1 MYDLAIENLA
11 IAGSVICLQNGNSW
25 KMSGPQQRVPTSLP
39 SRYGLYHF
47 TSWEMNAPYPKEN
60 DETEFIKL
68 HNEAASSYVLSTK
81 RINHACQY
89 IPFTYYVKLY
99 TYNRI
104 HGHDRGGLFFDFF
117 LGT

>member
-1 MYDLAIENLA
+1 
-11 IAGSVICLQNGNSW
+11 
-25 KMSGPQQRVPTSLP
+25 
-39 SRYGLYHF
+39 
-47 TSWEMNAPYPKEN
+47 MNAPYPKEN

-99 TYNRI
+99 TYI
-104 HGHDRGGLFFDFF
+104 AEYMDMIVVAFF
-117 LGT
+117 LISS